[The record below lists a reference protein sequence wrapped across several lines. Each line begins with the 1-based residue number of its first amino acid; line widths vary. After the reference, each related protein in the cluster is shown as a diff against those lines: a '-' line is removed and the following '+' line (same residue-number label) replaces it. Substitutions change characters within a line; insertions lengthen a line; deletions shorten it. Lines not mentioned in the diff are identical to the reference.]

1 MKLNKRAV
9 ALLISL
15 ALLATA
21 VVGTTVAFIFASSG
35 SVNNTFT
42 PSRVACEVVDKTNHT
57 YTVKNTGD
65 TVAYIRVAVMVDLKN
80 SDGNLVAQ
88 APEFTVSMGTS
99 GASKWFLGADGYY
112 YFSDVVPPE
121 ADGASGQEV
130 IPVDLTVNVT
140 SATGDY
146 VLSVQVV
153 ASAIQATADA
163 VAEWSNAV
171 QVNGEVLA
179 PK

>member
-21 VVGTTVAFIFASSG
+21 VVGATVAFIFAQSG

-57 YTVKNTGD
+57 YTVRNTGD
-65 TVAYIRVAVMVDLKN
+65 TVAYIRVAVMVNLKN

-88 APEFTVSMGTS
+88 APEFTVGLGAS
-99 GASKWFLGADGYY
+99 GSSKWFLGADGYY
-112 YFSDVVPPE
+112 YFSDAVPPQ
-121 ADGASGQEV
+121 AAGAPGQEV
-130 IPVDLTVNVT
+130 IPVDLRVNV
-140 SATGDY
+140 ATPDGY
-146 VLSVQVV
+146 TLYVQVV

-163 VAEWSNAV
+163 VADWSDAV
-171 QVNGEVLA
+171 QVDGEVLKA
-179 PK
+179 K